1 MFLEQI
7 ENLGNVK
14 HERKRFIQKLVSH
27 KKIGKM
33 SSTGD
38 ESLRN
43 DINRKIMTR
52 FSPQKE

>member
-14 HERKRFIQKLVSH
+14 HERKRFIQKLVSR

-38 ESLRN
+38 ESLQN

>member
-14 HERKRFIQKLVSH
+14 HERKRFIQKLVSR

-43 DINRKIMTR
+43 DINRKIMTC

>member
-7 ENLGNVK
+7 PNLGNVK
-14 HERKRFIQKLVSH
+14 HKRRRFIQKLVSR

-38 ESLRN
+38 ESLRS

-52 FSPQKE
+52 FSPQKK

>member
-7 ENLGNVK
+7 KNLGNVK
-14 HERKRFIQKLVSH
+14 HKRKRFIQKLVSR

-43 DINRKIMTR
+43 DINRKIMTH

>member
-7 ENLGNVK
+7 KNLGNVK
-14 HERKRFIQKLVSH
+14 HKRKRFIQKLVSR

-33 SSTGD
+33 STGD

-43 DINRKIMTR
+43 DINRKIITH